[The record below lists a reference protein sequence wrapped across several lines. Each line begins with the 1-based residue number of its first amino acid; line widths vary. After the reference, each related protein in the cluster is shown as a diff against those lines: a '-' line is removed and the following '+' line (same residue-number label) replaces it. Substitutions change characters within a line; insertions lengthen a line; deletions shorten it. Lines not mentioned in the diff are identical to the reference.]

1 MEWEEDFGIKV
12 EFGKNYIL
20 KRMPSIEHR
29 DIIVSMVLRDG
40 TDSKTMERKN
50 GNWKKQRKT
59 EQGDN
64 LEFDSWCIRHEWNK
78 WHRIGKARYES
89 VIKLEK
95 ESRQTVKKREKLG
108 MWHLAKKNT
117 SEITG
122 HELGKC
128 DDRRTGKTTRKWLEE
143 IT

>member
-50 GNWKKQRKT
+50 GN
-59 EQGDN
+59 
-64 LEFDSWCIRHEWNK
+64 
-78 WHRIGKARYES
+78 
-89 VIKLEK
+89 
-95 ESRQTVKKREKLG
+95 
-108 MWHLAKKNT
+108 
-117 SEITG
+117 
-122 HELGKC
+122 
-128 DDRRTGKTTRKWLEE
+128 
-143 IT
+143 